1 VKRPFGVIV
10 VAVLMFIGAGLLAL
24 GSLAFF
30 ALGELAVTAGAEGPM
45 SQLFSEMGA
54 FGAGIFLAL
63 AVAFAVF
70 AICMLKLVH
79 WARVAAIVLISVGLG
94 LAAIGIVVSLPH
106 PKMMVFVWQI
116 FVIAVDVSI
125 LSYLTRPHVKKAF
138 AAHEHYPGAH
148 VETQKPSGQNEPFKT
163 VIQEM
168 TRQASL
174 DLLARAHLGRL
185 ACTREGQPYVVPIH
199 FAYQD
204 NYLYTF
210 STVGQKIEWMRANP
224 LVCVQVDEVVNSR
237 QWVSVVILGRFEEL
251 PDRDEWRS
259 VRALA
264 HELLQE
270 RPIWW
275 EPGYAKTTLHDGPR
289 PLVPVFYR
297 VHIAKIT
304 GRRANFDPGIV

>member
-1 VKRPFGVIV
+1 V
-10 VAVLMFIGAGLLAL
+10 VAVFMFIGAGLLAL

-30 ALGELAVTAGAEGPM
+30 ALGELAVTAGSEGPM

-54 FGAGIFLAL
+54 FGAEIFLAL
-63 AVAFAVF
+63 AVAFAVL
-70 AICMLKLVH
+70 AICVLKLVH
-79 WARVAAIVLISVGLG
+79 WARVATIVLISVGLG
-94 LAAIGIVVSLPH
+94 LAAIGILVSFPH
-106 PKMMVFVWQI
+106 PKMMVFAWQV

-125 LSYLTRPHVKKAF
+125 LSYLTRPLVKRAF
-138 AAHEHYPGAH
+138 AAHERCPNAH
-148 VETQKPSGQNEPFKT
+148 VEAQTRPGQIEPFKT
-163 VIQEM
+163 VIQET

-185 ACTREGQPYVVPIH
+185 ACARDGQPYVVPIH

-204 NYLYTF
+204 NYFYTF

-224 LVCVQVDEVVNSR
+224 LVCIQVDEVVNSR
-237 QWVSVVILGRFEEL
+237 QWVSVVVLGRFEEL

-270 RPIWW
+270 RPMWW
-275 EPGYAKTTLHDGPR
+275 EPGYTRTILHDGPR
-289 PLVPVFYR
+289 SLEPVFYR

-304 GRRANFDPGIV
+304 GRRANIDPGIV